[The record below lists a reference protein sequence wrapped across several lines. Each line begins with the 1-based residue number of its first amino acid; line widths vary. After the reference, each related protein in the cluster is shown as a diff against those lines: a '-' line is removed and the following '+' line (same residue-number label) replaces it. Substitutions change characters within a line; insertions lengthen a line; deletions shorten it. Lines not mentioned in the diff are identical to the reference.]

1 MHSAHAETQMPFA
14 QSCKS
19 ILNPTI
25 DSFIEHI
32 LEDWSSA
39 GGASIAVVRKITR
52 GDSDSDVS
60 WNVEI
65 KGYGIA
71 KADGTKV
78 DPDTLFN
85 LGSNS
90 KLFNAISVGLLI
102 SNESLS
108 PRLSWETEIASVLP
122 EWGLLDPVAS
132 TKNTVS
138 DLMSHRTG
146 MPRHDYIYEASEN
159 ISSLITRLRHLKPS
173 ASFRDIY
180 QYTNVMY
187 IVLSYLPSAL
197 IPSKP
202 TYAEYVSEY
211 IFKPLG
217 LNSTTFSGTT
227 ASQSG
232 RMADGFARQ
241 PSGNPSRIPNNPF
254 EKGTTRIIPYFNSP
268 NGQDGNGK
276 NPSTNQTVI
285 PAEVIRKV
293 ATGITVSDG
302 AASYP
307 ELSPVVYGGGQGMY
321 SYRGHCNFLNIGFH
335 SQIIRFPFDD
345 FGIVILLNDDKFG
358 THMYEVMKWRI
369 VDEILGLESVD
380 WNSRLKQTY
389 IDEVV
394 IPRNG
399 TLLEPKYPKP
409 PSFTSF
415 SDLQGVYRHPAYGSI
430 EMCLVP
436 LESLSTEEEYRIDSK
451 QSQSCQELI
460 KELPDKLPGIV
471 TLGKPTLVVKWNKF
485 WSSHLRFEHF
495 NGDLFNITL
504 FTSMVRE

>member
-1 MHSAHAETQMPFA
+1 MRSLLLSLQCALFIFRHSVYAESQMPFA
-14 QSCKS
+14 QSRES

-25 DSFIEHI
+25 DSFIEYI

-39 GGASIAVVRKITR
+39 GGASIAVVRKIT
-52 GDSDSDVS
+52 GDDSDSDVS

-85 LGSNS
+85 FGSNS
-90 KLFNAISVGLLI
+90 KLFDAISVGLLI

-132 TKNTVS
+132 TKSTVS

-146 MPRHDYIYEASEN
+146 MPRHDHMYEASEN
-159 ISSLITRLRHLKPS
+159 ISSLITRMRHLKPS
-173 ASFRDIY
+173 ANFREIF
-180 QYTNVMY
+180 QYTNIMY

-217 LNSTTFSGTT
+217 LNWTTFSGTT

-268 NGQDGNGK
+268 NGQDGNVILGAGGVITSARDAVTWLQTLMLEGR

-293 ATGITVSDG
+293 ATGITVSQG
-302 AASYP
+302 TASYP
-307 ELSPVVYGGGQGMY
+307 ELSPVVYGGGQWIY
-321 SYRGHCNFLNIGFH
+321 SYRGHPLIEHAGGASGFH

-345 FGIVILLNDDKFG
+345 FGLVLLLNDDKFG

-380 WNSRLKQTY
+380 WNSRLKQRY

-399 TLLEPKYPKP
+399 TLLEPKHPKP

-415 SDLQGVYRHPAYGSI
+415 SDLQGIYRHPAYGSI

-436 LESLSTEEEYRIDSK
+436 LQSLITEDEYSTDSQQIPIMSRIN
-451 QSQSCQELI
+451 Q
-460 KELPDKLPGIV
+460 
-471 TLGKPTLVVKWNKF
+471 
-485 WSSHLRFEHF
+485 
-495 NGDLFNITL
+495 
-504 FTSMVRE
+504 